1 MIVIIVVAIV
11 GIWVG
16 ACIWRRRYL
25 KKKDRQSSLGQK
37 HSGSASRP
45 SWGPPVTGSGNV
57 VPTAPGMVSASDN
70 GSNRGSRGSRFFA
83 SGGAAPT
90 GAPGPAPTSSVFEE
104 EKPKEKKK
112 WVVR

>member
-1 MIVIIVVAIV
+1 MIVILVVAIA

-25 KKKDRQSSLGQK
+25 KKKDRQTSLGQK
-37 HSGSASRP
+37 HSGSATRP

-57 VPTAPGMVSASDN
+57 ATPAAVYGDPGSD
-70 GSNRGSRGSRFFA
+70 RGSKRLTRGVFGS
-83 SGGAAPT
+83 APT
-90 GAPGPAPTSSVFEE
+90 SVFEE

-112 WVVR
+112 WTVRERT